1 MSVNEDSATD
11 MGMDKEISLQEEEL
25 IAKLLTEKRGFLE
38 NPRNIAYATFAVAV
52 VFVFMSMIFSPFAEN
67 LTEENENRSEVRVPV
82 WERGNLDY
90 ITDMDFGYVMEFG
103 EYGQLETSNEWNS
116 THVFVD
122 FELQN
127 KTSANRHL
135 MQFL

>member
-1 MSVNEDSATD
+1 MSVNEESVTD

-38 NPRNIAYATFAVAV
+38 NPRNIAYATFAVSV

-90 ITDMDFGYVMEFG
+90 IT
-103 EYGQLETSNEWNS
+103 EYNHSSKSHLLN
-116 THVFVD
+116 
-122 FELQN
+122 FEIFD
-127 KTSANRHL
+127 KHGA
-135 MQFL
+135 FFKFF